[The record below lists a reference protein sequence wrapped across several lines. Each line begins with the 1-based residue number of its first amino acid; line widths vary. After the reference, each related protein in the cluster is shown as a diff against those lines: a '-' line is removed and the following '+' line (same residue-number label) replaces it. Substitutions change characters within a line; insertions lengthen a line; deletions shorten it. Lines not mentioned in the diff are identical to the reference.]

1 MPLSPVNVFLGNECD
16 SVCYSDFSYTLPWLY
31 KWFSGISD
39 QCFTI
44 KVHVWTFVCFAGRRL
59 GSWKHWLL
67 MVLFTCP
74 LTSTS
79 TCNTSEWLINIIRYT
94 VMYVGLDVCI
104 WSGNSN
110 EVINQ
115 ISHRNFP
122 LHYSSCND
130 AISWFALSSEMSL
143 NELFLS
149 AFYHCH

>member
-1 MPLSPVNVFLGNECD
+1 MNAIASVIRAFLTVYRGCIND
-16 SVCYSDFSYTLPWLY
+16 SVLFLINALLSRFT
-31 KWFSGISD
+31 SGRSCVLLD
-39 QCFTI
+39 D
-44 KVHVWTFVCFAGRRL
+44 GRL
-59 GSWKHWLL
+59 GSWKRWLL

-79 TCNTSEWLINIIRYT
+79 TCNTSEWLINIISYA

-104 WSGNSN
+104 WSENSN
-110 EVINQ
+110 EVINH